1 MAVIS
6 RLFGGFVRFNR
17 QCESVLYL
25 LFYVAYL
32 CYCQTNTCNMASEFG
47 RKFYD
52 ILRIHIE
59 QGIKSK
65 YLDLSPE
72 HRACVDIIDDLY
84 EHYRHNPAMNT
95 SDYIRNKYEI
105 KDYARIYKLNKALNF
120 VVGMM
125 SNGLRDMQRFKANAY
140 VDRMFRI
147 GDATGDWKPMD
158 KALAHLT
165 KLNGL
170 DQPDPAESIDEQ
182 IPKMGYM
189 LTTKASDVREGA
201 KVHTREQIAAMFKHY
216 DIKPDRWQ
224 DQLDSG
230 FSTAD
235 EYDEDGNRV
244 RRSRLQ
250 EPEDAE
256 VIDLNAEFEKEFAE
270 EEERERRLRGY
281 SKEDKE

>member
-1 MAVIS
+1 
-6 RLFGGFVRFNR
+6 
-17 QCESVLYL
+17 
-25 LFYVAYL
+25 
-32 CYCQTNTCNMASEFG
+32 MASEFG

-52 ILRIHIE
+52 LLRVHIE
-59 QGIKSK
+59 QGIKSQ
-65 YLDLSPE
+65 YLNLSPE
-72 HRACVDIIDDLY
+72 HKACVDIIDDLY

-95 SDYIRNKYEI
+95 SDYIRNKYDI

-125 SNGLRDMQRFKANAY
+125 STGMREMQRFKANAY
-140 VDRMFRI
+140 VDRMLRI

-158 KALAHLT
+158 KALSHLT

-170 DQPDPAESIDEQ
+170 DQPDPAESIEDQ
-182 IPKMGYM
+182 IPKMGYL

-201 KVHTREQIAAMFKHY
+201 KVHTREQMAALFKHY

-235 EYDEDGNRV
+235 EYDEHGNRI
-244 RRSRLQ
+244 RSRRNAMA
-250 EPEDAE
+250 EDAE
-256 VIDLNAEFEKEFAE
+256 VLELDQEFEKEYAE
-270 EEERERRLRGY
+270 EQEAERRLRGY
-281 SKEDKE
+281 DDGNAEDSTDLPNNP